1 MILNHAIGVRFPVA
15 VFIQLTCCVAN
26 SIMITFDVLTIFPE
40 SVLSYVNSSI
50 VKRAQ
55 EKGLVKINVHNLRD
69 WSNDR
74 HSAVDDTPY
83 GGGPGMV
90 MKVEPIFN
98 ALKDLKK
105 EDSKVFMTTPKGEKL
120 VQNKLVELSDV
131 ENAHYILLCGHYE
144 GFDQRIHDYLI
155 DYEFSI
161 GDYVLSGGELPALVL
176 IDGITRLIP
185 GVLGNEESLIA
196 ESFTND
202 VLDFPQYT
210 KPAEFNGW
218 RVPDVLLSGNHKDI
232 KEWRSKNSLK
242 LNE

>member
-1 MILNHAIGVRFPVA
+1 
-15 VFIQLTCCVAN
+15 
-26 SIMITFDVLTIFPE
+26 
-40 SVLSYVNSSI
+40 
-50 VKRAQ
+50 
-55 EKGLVKINVHNLRD
+55 
-69 WSNDR
+69 
-74 HSAVDDTPY
+74 
-83 GGGPGMV
+83 MV

-161 GDYVLSGGELPALVL
+161 ADYVLSGGELPALVL

-196 ESFTND
+196 ESFTNV
-202 VLDFPQYT
+202 VLDFHQYT
-210 KPAEFNGW
+210 KPAEFNGGEFQMTLIW
-218 RVPDVLLSGNHKDI
+218 QHKDTRNG
-232 KEWRSKNSLK
+232 EARNSLK
-242 LNE
+242 LNELNRLTLFRPSKYSTS